1 MASEE
6 SRKRLVKSKS
16 GLRIVNLDGS
26 NSSAF
31 ELTEP
36 QWTPDKE
43 SPDCAK
49 CHTRFDLLTRRHHCR
64 RCGQIYCSHCCE
76 QKVPLPRMCFVDPV
90 RLCDVCTEITT
101 KENEFY
107 EKHLKVLVSGANF
120 ILNKTDDMGNITS
133 VPFFCRISSDHRAIL
148 FDGGSAWEEEPIL
161 LSSIQSCKPLGTTNC
176 IGNTDITGVILL
188 YSTSE
193 VQKSLTLSV
202 APVPNHKQSAAW
214 ISALQKALKLI
225 ASAKES

>member
-1 MASEE
+1 MAAEE

-26 NSSAF
+26 NASAF

-49 CHTRFDLLTRRHHCR
+49 CHIRFDLLTRRHHCR

-90 RLCDVCTEITT
+90 RVCDECSEITT

-120 ILNKTDDMGNITS
+120 LLNKTDDMGNVTT
-133 VPFFCRISSDHRAIL
+133 VPFFCRLSSDHRVIL
-148 FDGGSAWEEEPIL
+148 FDGGSAWEQDPIS
-161 LSSIQSCKPLGTTNC
+161 LSSIRSSKPMGVTNSF
-176 IGNTDITGVILL
+176 GATDISGIVIS
-188 YSTSE
+188 YNTE
-193 VQKSLTLSV
+193 DEEKSLTLSV
-202 APVPNHKQSAAW
+202 APVPNHKQSIAW

-225 ASAKES
+225 VDIKES